1 MIRELFRGSLTYLV
15 LPMSVGSAVGAFV
28 GGYLAAWTPTDTL
41 RVIFAIVLAVSAVK
55 LLRKPA
61 SH

>member
-1 MIRELFRGSLTYLV
+1 
-15 LPMSVGSAVGAFV
+15 MSVGSAVGEFV

-41 RVIFAIVLAVSAVK
+41 RVILATVK